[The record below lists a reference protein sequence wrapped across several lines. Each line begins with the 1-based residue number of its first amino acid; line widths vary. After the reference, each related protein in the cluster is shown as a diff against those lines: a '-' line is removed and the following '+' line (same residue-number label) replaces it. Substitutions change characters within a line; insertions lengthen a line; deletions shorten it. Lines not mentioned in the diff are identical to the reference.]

1 MEAALDDI
9 ARLESGTQF
18 TCFSSTQVQIL
29 TPEEAVFFSFSDDIA
44 RLESARE
51 RGRELPQEGRG
62 ERETARAC
70 GRSLTSEQY
79 ALDVASLRCE
89 LEEARRK
96 LQVLSLLSLLV
107 QKYNC

>member
-1 MEAALDDI
+1 
-9 ARLESGTQF
+9 
-18 TCFSSTQVQIL
+18 VQIL

-62 ERETARAC
+62 ERDTARAR
-70 GRSLTSEQY
+70 GRSLTREQY

-96 LQVLSLLSLLV
+96 LQVLSLLALLV
-107 QKYNC
+107 H